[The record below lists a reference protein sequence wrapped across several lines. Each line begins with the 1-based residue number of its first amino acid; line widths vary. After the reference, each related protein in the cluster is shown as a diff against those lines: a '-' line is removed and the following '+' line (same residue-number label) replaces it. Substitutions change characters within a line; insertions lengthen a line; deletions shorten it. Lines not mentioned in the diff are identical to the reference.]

1 MIGYGRNGK
10 ETYTLLC
17 VLYMRGKYRDQAKA
31 YVVTAYPDADRSYP
45 GM

>member
-1 MIGYGRNGK
+1 MDKTGK

-31 YVVTAYPDADRSYP
+31 YVITAYPDADRSYP